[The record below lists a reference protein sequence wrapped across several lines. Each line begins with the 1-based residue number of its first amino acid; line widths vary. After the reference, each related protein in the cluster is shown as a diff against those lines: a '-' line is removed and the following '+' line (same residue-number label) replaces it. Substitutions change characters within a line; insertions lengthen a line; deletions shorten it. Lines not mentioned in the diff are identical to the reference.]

1 MGGRRP
7 TLPGQTGQ
15 LVGPAPS
22 IGSQSSTG
30 QVGRGPV
37 PSTQAGICPSPAG
50 PAVYLQDQGQQ
61 QALGS
66 NPQGLHRPGGWGL
79 SGVCTAGGGGS
90 PRQPPRT
97 LHHTPLL
104 DPQDS
109 KVPKGPGGVVACLKL
124 AAKDRRLAFQGSSR
138 EAKQG
143 RLQPGTSLAFQPT
156 WPTPLEGSGAGL
168 PTARLPG
175 RGQTRGHRPT
185 AASGARS
192 LAPMEKKTPFRRM
205 RGHMRKPSL
214 TAESG
219 GCEPPSNT
227 PAPLPAGGP
236 L

>member
-79 SGVCTAGGGGS
+79 SGVCTAGGG
-90 PRQPPRT
+90 
-97 LHHTPLL
+97 
-104 DPQDS
+104 PQDS
-109 KVPKGPGGVVACLKL
+109 HPGLYTTRPCLTRRTARSQRARGVWWPVSSLLPKTEGWPFR
-124 AAKDRRLAFQGSSR
+124 AAP
-138 EAKQG
+138 G
-143 RLQPGTSLAFQPT
+143 RLSRAACSRAPA
-156 WPTPLEGSGAGL
+156 WPSSP
-168 PTARLPG
+168 
-175 RGQTRGHRPT
+175 RG
-185 AASGARS
+185 
-192 LAPMEKKTPFRRM
+192 
-205 RGHMRKPSL
+205 
-214 TAESG
+214 
-219 GCEPPSNT
+219 
-227 PAPLPAGGP
+227 PLPWKAREQGCP
-236 L
+236 LQGCPGEGRPGVTDPQLPPERDP